1 MALPIDE
8 ALPRLLASLRQTSNL
23 VLSAPPGAGK
33 TTRVPPAIAD
43 AGLAGDR
50 QVVVLEP
57 RRLAARMAARRVAA
71 ECGEQVGG
79 RVGFQVRF
87 ENACSKATQI
97 RFVTEGVLAR
107 QMIDD
112 PQLRSVGV
120 IVADEIHERHLAAD
134 VVLARARALQ
144 AGTRPDLRIVAMSAT
159 LDAGPLVAYLGDS
172 AHVESAGRA
181 YPVDVDYL
189 EHADDRPLEKQV
201 SAAVRRLAADG
212 LDGDVL
218 VFLPGAGEIRRAA
231 EACADV
237 ARAADLDV
245 VALHGDLPPAEQD
258 RAVSPGPRRKLI
270 LLTNVAESSITI
282 DGVTAVID
290 SGLAR
295 VARHSAWTGLPA
307 LRVEPISQASAAQ
320 RAGRAGRTQPGRCLR
335 LYTRHDHDG
344 RRAHDDPEI
353 LRADLAEVALDLAA
367 AGCTLTDL
375 SWLDAPPEPA
385 VRAATELLD
394 RLGAIDDGALTAIGR
409 RMLRFPVH
417 PRLARVAVAGED
429 RGVGREA
436 CALAALAAE
445 REIRSAR
452 RAAGL
457 RGRATAD
464 ASGPSDL
471 LEDLARLDEVRDGGA
486 RAARAAGL
494 EPAAVRAV
502 LRAERQLRRVA
513 RDRADAPAGGAAIDE
528 ALLECV
534 LAGFPDRVA
543 RRRVGRQL
551 VFAGGGGGTLA
562 DSSVV
567 LDAELMV
574 CVRAG
579 ERGRGRADVI
589 VTSASEVRGDW
600 LIDAYIDRIDDSA
613 GLEWNPVLE
622 RVEHVSR
629 IAYDGLVLE
638 EKRDAGRA
646 RLDPQAA
653 GEVLAEAVRAAGAAA
668 FVSGEG
674 LAIWR
679 RRVTLAREHASEL
692 DIPPVDEAG
701 LVDAIAAA
709 GMGCVSFAELRAMD
723 PESLLRGA
731 LTAGQRA
738 AVRPVG
744 ADACGVARPAAG
756 AGALRR
762 RSAAVDRVAPAGLLR
777 PGRRPACRGRP
788 SAAGLASVGAQ
799 PPRRAGDH
807 RPGRLLGPALSRA
820 AAPAD
825 APLPAPRL
833 ARGPGDRGPAA
844 SLGCDR
850 GWFMYL

>member
-57 RRLAARMAARRVAA
+57 RRLAARMAARRVAV

-87 ENACSKATQI
+87 ENACSDATRI

-112 PQLRSVGV
+112 PQLRGVGV

-144 AGTRPDLRIVAMSAT
+144 AGARPDLHIVAMSAT
-159 LDAGPLVAYLGDS
+159 LDAGPLVTYLGDC

-181 YPVDVDYL
+181 YPVDVDHL
-189 EHADDRPLEKQV
+189 EHPDDRPLERRV
-201 SAAVRRLAADG
+201 SAAVRQLAAAG

-237 ARAADLDV
+237 ARAAGLDV

-270 LLTNVAESSITI
+270 LSTNVAESSITI
-282 DGVTAVID
+282 EGVTAVID

-307 LRVEPISQASAAQ
+307 LRVEPVSQASAAQ

-353 LRADLAEVALDLAA
+353 LRADLAQVALDLAA
-367 AGCTLTDL
+367 AGCVMTEL
-375 SWLDAPPEPA
+375 SWLDDPPEPA

-394 RLGAIDDGALTAIGR
+394 RLGATDAGALTAVGR

-417 PRLARVAVAGED
+417 PRLARVVVAGED
-429 RGVGREA
+429 RGVGAES

-457 RGRATAD
+457 RGRAEAD
-464 ASGPSDL
+464 ASGPADL

-513 RDRADAPAGGAAIDE
+513 RNRADAPGGGTAVDE
-528 ALLECV
+528 ALLQCV

-543 RRRVGRQL
+543 RRRAPGGRQL

-567 LDAELMV
+567 HDAELMV

-613 GLEWNPVLE
+613 GLEWHPALD

-638 EKRDAGRA
+638 EQRDAARA

-668 FVSGEG
+668 FVSGDA
-674 LAIWR
+674 LATWR
-679 RRVTLAREHASEL
+679 RRVALASEHAPEL

-709 GMGCVSFAELRAMD
+709 GIGCVSFAELRAID
-723 PESLLRGA
+723 PDSLLRGA
-731 LTAGQRA
+731 LTAGQRVVVERLA
-738 AVRPVG
+738 PTH
-744 ADACGVARPAAG
+744 VA
-756 AGALRR
+756 L
-762 RSAAVDRVAPAGLLR
+762 
-777 PGRRPACRGRP
+777 PGRRRVPVHYEDDRP
-788 SAAGLASVGAQ
+788 PWIESRLQDFFGLADGPRVAGGRVPLVLHLLAPNRRAVQ
-799 PPRRAGDH
+799 VTTDLAGFWVRHYPEQRRQLMRRYPRHAWPEDPTTAAPRR
-807 RPGRLLGPALSRA
+807 R
-820 AAPAD
+820 
-825 APLPAPRL
+825 
-833 ARGPGDRGPAA
+833 
-844 SLGCDR
+844 
-850 GWFMYL
+850 

>member
-1 MALPIDE
+1 MRPLPIDE
-8 ALPRLLASLRQTSNL
+8 ALPRLLASLRQTSSNL

-43 AGLAGDR
+43 AGLAGDL

-57 RRLAARMAARRVAA
+57 RQLAARMAARRVAA
-71 ECGEQVGG
+71 ERGEQVGG
-79 RVGFQVRF
+79 SVGFQVRF
-87 ENACSKATQI
+87 ENACSDATRI

-107 QMIDD
+107 QMIGD
-112 PQLRSVGV
+112 PELGGVGV

-144 AGTRPDLRIVAMSAT
+144 AGPRPDLRIVAMSAT
-159 LDAGPLVAYLGDS
+159 LEAGPLVAYLGDC

-181 YPVDVDYL
+181 YPVDVEHL
-189 EHADDRPLEKQV
+189 EHPDDRPLEKQV
-201 SAAVRRLAADG
+201 SAAVRRLAAAG
-212 LDGDVL
+212 LDGDLL
-218 VFLPGAGEIRRAA
+218 VFLPGAAEIRRAS

-237 ARAADLDV
+237 ARAAELEV

-320 RAGRAGRTQPGRCLR
+320 RAGRAGRTQPGRCVR
-335 LYTRHDHDG
+335 LYTRHDLDG

-367 AGCTLTDL
+367 TGRRLTDL
-375 SWLDAPPEPA
+375 AWLEAPPEVA
-385 VRAATELLD
+385 VRAAGELLE
-394 RLGAIDDGALTAIGR
+394 RLGAVDGAALTQIGR

-417 PRLARVAVAGED
+417 PRLARVVVDGED
-429 RGVGREA
+429 RGVAAEA

-457 RGRATAD
+457 RGPSAAD

-471 LEDLARLDEVRDGGA
+471 LEDLARLEEVRGGGA

-502 LRAERQLRRVA
+502 LRAERQLRRGA
-513 RDRADAPAGGAAIDE
+513 RDRADAPAGGAAVND
-528 ALLECV
+528 ALLQCV

-543 RRRVGRQL
+543 RRRSPGGRQL

-567 LDAELMV
+567 HDAELMV

-613 GLEWNPVLE
+613 GLEWNPALE

-629 IAYDGLVLE
+629 ISYDGLVLE
-638 EKRDAGRA
+638 EQRDAARA
-646 RLDPQAA
+646 RLDPEAA
-653 GEVLAEAVRAAGAAA
+653 GALLAEAVRAAGAEA

-674 LAIWR
+674 LAAWR
-679 RRVTLAREHASEL
+679 RRVALAREQAPEL
-692 DIPPVDEAG
+692 DIPAVNEAG
-701 LVDAIAAA
+701 LVNAIAAA
-709 GMGCVSFAELRAMD
+709 GAGCVSFADLRALD
-723 PESLLRGA
+723 AEKLLRGA
-731 LTAGQRA
+731 LAPAQLA
-738 AVRPVG
+738 AVERLAPTH
-744 ADACGVARPAAG
+744 VA
-756 AGALRR
+756 L
-762 RSAAVDRVAPAGLLR
+762 
-777 PGRRPACRGRP
+777 PGRRRVPVHYEDDRP
-788 SAAGLASVGAQ
+788 PWIESRLQDFFGLADGPRVGGGRVPLVLHLLAPNRRAVQ
-799 PPRRAGDH
+799 VTTDLAGFWARHYPEQRRQLMRRYPRHAWPEDPASAPPPRR
-807 RPGRLLGPALSRA
+807 
-820 AAPAD
+820 
-825 APLPAPRL
+825 
-833 ARGPGDRGPAA
+833 
-844 SLGCDR
+844 
-850 GWFMYL
+850 